1 MWGKEGDEGG
11 EDMNPV
17 VGALAQLVIG
27 LVVGVVMFLIIEP
40 MI

>member
-1 MWGKEGDEGG
+1 
-11 EDMNPV
+11 MNPV

-27 LVVGVVMFLIIEP
+27 LVVGVVMFLIMEP